1 MSHGLE
7 CGLTQ
12 YACCGHVCQS
22 PEGVLQLRCCSPHG
36 PDCEVAKQGCEATLY
51 PSRLQGV
58 CARTRVLVY
67 VKERREGEREGGW
80 QTQRGGEG
88 FPEQG
93 FSADSKDPGL
103 GHFFL
108 TREKPGGLGVNVP
121 S

>member
-1 MSHGLE
+1 M
-7 CGLTQ
+7 
-12 YACCGHVCQS
+12 
-22 PEGVLQLRCCSPHG
+22 
-36 PDCEVAKQGCEATLY
+36 
-51 PSRLQGV
+51 
-58 CARTRVLVY
+58 LVY

-121 S
+121 SQDITTVAPELGTPRFMLETVPP